1 MMAPDATKLQT
12 HKEFYDAGSTPARRI
27 EKDEFESLGATR
39 LRSRASHLR
48 SLNFAGIYSKV
59 QVYVF
64 TITQK
69 LARNH
74 AFDSRK

>member
-1 MMAPDATKLQT
+1 MMAPDAAKLQT

-48 SLNFAGIYSKV
+48 SLNFCRNLFEGSCVCIYNYAEACQESC
-59 QVYVF
+59 
-64 TITQK
+64 
-69 LARNH
+69 L
-74 AFDSRK
+74 